1 MTTATRPPG
10 PPSTP
15 AHPPGPHGS
24 PGAPGSPG
32 TPGTPG
38 TAPKAGP
45 PGRPPDLFAPSAL
58 ALTALT
64 VVTAAGM
71 GRLFVDGSFF
81 LPLAAAAVAGHAS
94 AWWARR
100 RDLPI
105 PLALGASLVTVLLA
119 MAWFVLPH
127 TTAYGIPWLGT
138 AHAAGKALSQAWDQF
153 SQVVAPAPVTKGFLL
168 AAMAGV
174 GVNAV
179 LADWAAFRLRTTFEP
194 LLPSFTLYAFTAAL
208 GAPAHRAVATGA
220 YVAAVLLFLLVHQA
234 ALRAD
239 ATSWFASRSRGGLL
253 ALLQGGLAIGL
264 VAVLAAVVAAPN
276 LPGAGSQAV
285 ISWRRTGAG
294 PDGNRDRVTTSPLVD
309 IRGRLV
315 SQSDVEVFVVQSN
328 EKNYWQLTTLDHF
341 DGRIWSSNGTY
352 KTVKQKLPGD
362 VPTDAPEDKVVQ
374 EFTIEA
380 LDSIWLPAAYR
391 PERVDGIKDVS
402 YNPDLGSLITAN
414 ATSDGLRYKV
424 QSAVP
429 KFSPDALN
437 RAASTTP
444 DPRFLELPPLANRV
458 VRTAQQVTAGAS
470 MPYAKAKALQ
480 DWFRNNF
487 TYDLRVP
494 PGHDE
499 NALERFLFVTRR
511 GYCEQFAGAYAAMA
525 RALGLPSRVAVGFTP
540 GELGS
545 DGLYHVRGLNAHA
558 WPEVWLNGFGWV
570 AFEPTPGRGR
580 PGAEAYTGA
589 AESQANPVAPQT
601 ATTAAPTTT
610 TTTVPG
616 ATPTT
621 KPRDLNV
628 DAGNGTS
635 AVSHHASRLVRA
647 LLVLLAGAVA
657 WCVVV
662 PLLLRRRRVR
672 RRARASDGAERVLV
686 AWEEAAEALGQ
697 AGVPRRGAETLFEY
711 AGRAPAIAGLPSP
724 ASDALRELANEA
736 ALASYGPA
744 GLGAEAVNR
753 ATGHARTVETAVAGT
768 ARRVRRVLWHLDP
781 RPLLAPR
788 VRQITGKT
796 GAPAPASVVGTSAA
810 E

>member
-1 MTTATRPPG
+1 
-10 PPSTP
+10 
-15 AHPPGPHGS
+15 
-24 PGAPGSPG
+24 
-32 TPGTPG
+32 
-38 TAPKAGP
+38 
-45 PGRPPDLFAPSAL
+45 
-58 ALTALT
+58 
-64 VVTAAGM
+64 M
-71 GRLFVDGSFF
+71 GRLFVDGSFL
-81 LPLAAAAVAGHAS
+81 LPFTAAAVAGHAS

-100 RDLPI
+100 RDLPV
-105 PLALGASLVTVLLA
+105 PLALGASLVAVLLS

-127 TTAYGIPWLGT
+127 TTAYGVPWLGT
-138 AHAAGKALSQAWDQF
+138 WHGAGKALSAAWDQF

-168 AAMAGV
+168 AGMAGV

-179 LADWAAFRLRTTFEP
+179 LADWAAFRLRTMFEP

-208 GAPAHRAVATGA
+208 GAPAHRALATGA
-220 YVAAVLLFLLVHQA
+220 YVAAVLVFLLVHSA
-234 ALRAD
+234 ALRSD

-253 ALLQGGLAIGL
+253 ALLQGGVVIGL

-276 LPGAGSQAV
+276 LPGAESPAV

-294 PDGNRDRVTTSPLVD
+294 PNGNRDRVTTSPLVD

-315 SQSDVEVFVVQSN
+315 NQSDVEVFVVQSN
-328 EKNYWQLTTLDHF
+328 EKDYWQLTTLDHF

-352 KTVKQKLPGD
+352 KSVKQKLPGG
-362 VPTDAPEDKVVQ
+362 VPVDAPQDKVVQ

-380 LDSIWLPAAYR
+380 LDSIWLPAAYQ

-444 DPRFLELPPLANRV
+444 NPRFLELPPLGTRV

-470 MPYAKAKALQ
+470 TPYAKAKALQ
-480 DWFRNNF
+480 DWFRANF
-487 TYDLRVP
+487 TYDLRVQ

-525 RALGLPSRVAVGFTP
+525 RAIGLPTRVAVGFTT

-545 DGLYHVRGLNAHA
+545 DGLYHVKGLNAHA

-589 AESQANPVAPQT
+589 PESQANPIAPQT

-610 TTTVPG
+610 TTTAPG
-616 ATPTT
+616 STATT

-628 DAGNGTS
+628 DAGNGS
-635 AVSHHASRLVRA
+635 ATVSHGSNKLVRA
-647 LLVLLAGAVA
+647 LLVLAGLAVA
-657 WCVVV
+657 WCLAV
-662 PLLLRRRRVR
+662 PVLLRRRRTR
-672 RRARASDGAERVLV
+672 RRAAASNGGERVLV
-686 AWEEAAEALGQ
+686 AWEEAAEAMGQ
-697 AGVPRRGAETLFEY
+697 AGVPRRGAETLHEY
-711 AGRAPAIAGLPSP
+711 ASRAPGVAGLP
-724 ASDALRELANEA
+724 AAATEALRGLADQA
-736 ALASYGPA
+736 ALASYGPD
-744 GLGAEAVNR
+744 GLGTEAVGQAVGR
-753 ATGHARTVETAVAGT
+753 ARAVEAAVAG
-768 ARRVRRVLWHLDP
+768 AAGRVRRVLWHLDA
-781 RPLLAPR
+781 RPLVAPR
-788 VRQITGKT
+788 VRQIRGRT
-796 GAPAPASVVGTSAA
+796 GAPAPVVGTPTPD
-810 E
+810 